1 MLSRDE
7 RCVMDDMLDFRQEAK
22 GCLHLAEAEENPEV
36 RTVLMG
42 MALGWLTLA
51 YEKDSHPSH
60 DESADQLV

>member
-1 MLSRDE
+1 MAD
-7 RCVMDDMLDFRQEAK
+7 VLDFRQEAK

-51 YEKDSHPSH
+51 YEKDSHPPH

>member
-1 MLSRDE
+1 MA
-7 RCVMDDMLDFRQEAK
+7 DDLDCRQEAK
-22 GCLHLAEAEENPEV
+22 ACLYLAEAEPDPDV

-51 YEKDSHPSH
+51 CKKDSQFIAQ